1 MVIPEEPGRGRT
13 PIAIVGG
20 GIAGLAIA
28 AILHQRGQPFEL
40 YERAQAFDTVGVG
53 IQLSPNGVGIL
64 QQLGL
69 GDALRQAGARAE
81 SIDFRHWADGRMIAR
96 TPHGQVCE
104 NMFGAPYC
112 MIHRGALQRLLLSL
126 LPRTSIRVGTGCV
139 RVTEHVDHAELLLT
153 DGSTVRADLV
163 VGADGVH
170 SAVRQAVVDDE
181 ERDSGYVVYRG
192 LVPAERAPFIDG
204 PPNVL
209 FWLGPRRHIT
219 YYPIS
224 SDRTIHFS
232 AVGVRANEPPAA
244 AGRDA
249 HIDHLEAVFS
259 DWHPH
264 VRRLVGA
271 AGSVTRWSLRD
282 RDIADR
288 YVTERIALVGDAA
301 HPMLPYL
308 SQGANQALEDAAVLT
323 ACLSRWSGGE
333 SPAGPLSAY
342 DSSRIPRTRRIHEA
356 ARQRETSFHLDDGE
370 TQRTRDAVMS
380 RTESLSGLSWLYD
393 FRSRDLMPASVTS
406 QAR

>member
-1 MVIPEEPGRGRT
+1 MADPGRT
-13 PIAIVGG
+13 AIAIVGG
-20 GIAGLAIA
+20 GIAGLATA
-28 AILHQRGQPFEL
+28 AILHRRGQPFEL

-64 QQLGL
+64 KQLGL

-81 SIDFRHWADGRMIAR
+81 SIDFRRWADGRVIAR
-96 TPHGQVCE
+96 TPHGEICE
-104 NMFGAPYC
+104 RMFGAPYC
-112 MIHRGALQRLLLSL
+112 MIHRGTLQRLLLGL
-126 LPRTSIRVGTGCV
+126 LPTASIRVGTGCV
-139 RVTEHVDHAELLLT
+139 RVTEHVDHVELLLT
-153 DGSTVRADLV
+153 DGTAVHADV
-163 VGADGVH
+163 VIGADGVH
-170 SAVRQAVVDDE
+170 SAVRKAVVDDE

-192 LVPAERAPFIDG
+192 LVPAERAPFIKG

-232 AVGVRANEPPAA
+232 AVGPRDAEPPAA
-244 AGRDA
+244 AGRDTQ
-249 HIDHLEAVFS
+249 IDHLEAVFS

-271 AGSVTRWSLRD
+271 AGSVTRWGLRD

-288 YVTERIALVGDAA
+288 YVTERIALIGDAA
-301 HPMLPYL
+301 HPTLPYL

-342 DSSRIPRTRRIHEA
+342 DSSRMPRTRRVHEA
-356 ARQRETSFHLDDGE
+356 ARRRGESFHLDDGE
-370 TQRTRDAVMS
+370 AQRTRDAAMS
-380 RTESLSGLSWLYD
+380 RTQTLSGLRWLYD
-393 FRSRDLMPASVTS
+393 FQFPAVVPASITPQS
-406 QAR
+406 C

>member
-1 MVIPEEPGRGRT
+1 MAEEPARGRT
-13 PIAIVGG
+13 AIAIVGG
-20 GIAGLAIA
+20 GIAGLATA
-28 AILHQRGQPFEL
+28 AMLHRRGRPFEL
-40 YERAQAFDTVGVG
+40 YERARAFDTVGVG

-64 QQLGL
+64 KQLGL

-81 SIDFRHWADGRMIAR
+81 SIDFRRWADGRVIAR
-96 TPHGQVCE
+96 TPHGEICE
-104 NMFGAPYC
+104 KMFGAPYC
-112 MIHRGALQRLLLSL
+112 MIHRGTLQRLLLGL
-126 LPRTSIRVGTGCV
+126 LPRASIRVGTGCV
-139 RVTEHVDHAELLLT
+139 RVTEHVDHVELLLT
-153 DGSTVRADLV
+153 DGTTVHADLV

-170 SAVRQAVVDDE
+170 SSVRAAVIDDE

-232 AVGVRANEPPAA
+232 AVGSLADEPPAA
-244 AGRDA
+244 AGPDA
-249 HIDHLEAVFS
+249 RIDHLQAVFS

-271 AGSVTRWSLRD
+271 AGSVTRWGLRD

-323 ACLSRWSGGE
+323 ACFGQWSGGA

-342 DSSRIPRTRRIHEA
+342 ESRRMPRTRRIHEA
-356 ARQRETSFHLDDGE
+356 ARQRGESFHLDDGE
-370 TQRTRDAVMS
+370 DQRRRDAAMS
-380 RTESLSGLSWLYD
+380 STQTLSGLRWLYD
-393 FRSRDLMPASVTS
+393 FRFHDLVPASTAS
-406 QAR
+406 RSH

>member
-1 MVIPEEPGRGRT
+1 MAEVSGRGRT
-13 PIAIVGG
+13 AIAIVGG
-20 GIAGLAIA
+20 GIAGLATA
-28 AILHQRGQPFEL
+28 AMLHRRGRPFEL
-40 YERAQAFDTVGVG
+40 YERARAFDTVGVG

-64 QQLGL
+64 KQLGL

-81 SIDFRHWADGRMIAR
+81 SIDFRHWADGRVIAR
-96 TPHGQVCE
+96 TPHGEICE
-104 NMFGAPYC
+104 KMFGAPYC
-112 MIHRGALQRLLLSL
+112 MIHRGTLQRLLLGL
-126 LPRTSIRVGTGCV
+126 LPTASIRVGTGCV
-139 RVTEHVDHAELLLT
+139 RVTEHVDHVELLLT
-153 DGSTVRADLV
+153 DGTTVHADLV

-170 SAVRQAVVDDE
+170 SSVRAAVIDDE

-232 AVGVRANEPPAA
+232 AVGSLADEPPAA
-244 AGRDA
+244 AGPDA
-249 HIDHLEAVFS
+249 RIDHLQAVFS

-271 AGSVTRWSLRD
+271 AGSVTRWGLRD

-323 ACLSRWSGGE
+323 ACFGQWSGGA

-342 DSSRIPRTRRIHEA
+342 ESRRMPRTRRIHEA
-356 ARQRETSFHLDDGE
+356 ARQRGESFHLDDGE
-370 TQRTRDAVMS
+370 DQRRRDAAMS
-380 RTESLSGLSWLYD
+380 STQTLSGLRWLYD
-393 FRSRDLMPASVTS
+393 FRFHDLVPASTAS
-406 QAR
+406 RSH